1 MRQIVLSI
9 VVCLLGDAAAAQT
22 LIVEGSACR
31 ALVAHVPAVDTAY
44 QPGVDARG
52 RVVAPADLA
61 GSAPPALASSFTFDL
76 RVDLAPYLPR
86 TSPLFQPQLGI
97 GRVTV
102 SPDGSVVF
110 NGQKLDSPERA
121 AIAALCQRAPR

>member
-1 MRQIVLSI
+1 MRPIAISI
-9 VVCLLGDAAAAQT
+9 AVCLLGEAATAQT
-22 LIVEGSACR
+22 LVVEGSACR
-31 ALVAHVPAVDTAY
+31 ALVAHVPSADTAY

-52 RVVAPADLA
+52 RAVAAADL
-61 GSAPPALASSFTFDL
+61 SEPAPVLAPSFTFDL
-76 RVDLAPYLPR
+76 RVDLAPFLPR
-86 TSPLFQPQLGI
+86 TSPLFQPQLGV

-102 SPDGSVVF
+102 SPDGSIAF